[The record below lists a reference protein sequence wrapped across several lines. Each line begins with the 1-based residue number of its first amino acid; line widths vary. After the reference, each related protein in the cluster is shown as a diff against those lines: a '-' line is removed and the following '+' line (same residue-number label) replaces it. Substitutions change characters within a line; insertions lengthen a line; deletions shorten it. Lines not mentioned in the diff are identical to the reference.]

1 MSTKERIETVSMNHK
16 VDLIGVSM
24 RCGWFDLEITFCIVD
39 RTKTPIVSG
48 CPKNRSNSETTKYV
62 GTDLLS
68 PIYILVFWHFQKELV
83 GQQQPWWLSD
93 MNWISSWIS
102 RHWIRFGLQ
111 TAFFSV
117 AESLVLRSTY
127 LLNRL
132 SNGVDYI
139 ICWCSDAVACRFNFT
154 KIYHKIIDIKPDLWK
169 QIHDL
174 TLISTYLVH

>member
-93 MNWISSWIS
+93 MNWISNWIS
-102 RHWIRFGLQ
+102 WHWIRSGLQ

-117 AESLVLRSTY
+117 DWYSEA
-127 LLNRL
+127 
-132 SNGVDYI
+132 
-139 ICWCSDAVACRFNFT
+139 
-154 KIYHKIIDIKPDLWK
+154 
-169 QIHDL
+169 
-174 TLISTYLVH
+174 LISWIDSQMEWIISSADARMQWHADITLPKYTTKSLILNLIYENKSMI